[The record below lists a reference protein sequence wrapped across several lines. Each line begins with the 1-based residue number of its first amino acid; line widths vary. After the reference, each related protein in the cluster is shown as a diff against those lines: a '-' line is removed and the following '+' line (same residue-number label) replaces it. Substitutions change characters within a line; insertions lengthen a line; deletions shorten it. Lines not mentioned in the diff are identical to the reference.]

1 MKAVGRHTSRA
12 LLGFHYFTGA
22 DWGGKFVVLSRKTW
36 MNAFLS
42 LDDNDPIVEM
52 ISRHGEGPISMST
65 DDVSICQPVLNHWRH
80 SYAGCMFRK
89 AQPGSYPECAG
100 NFSEQKILRAKCFP
114 PTVGT
119 LIPHAERV
127 KLLYGMR
134 DRGNTSPHHSLP
146 NIEGNGW
153 SEKGLPIKCLVPT
166 APRAVVELVKCGC
179 KG

>member
-1 MKAVGRHTSRA
+1 
-12 LLGFHYFTGA
+12 
-22 DWGGKFVVLSRKTW
+22 
-36 MNAFLS
+36 
-42 LDDNDPIVEM
+42 M
-52 ISRHGEGPISMST
+52 ISRLGEGPISMST

-80 SYAGCMFRK
+80 SYARFMFRK

-100 NFSEQKILRAKCFP
+100 NFSDQKILRAKCFLLP
-114 PTVGT
+114 
-119 LIPHAERV
+119 LSHAQRV

-153 SEKGLPIKCLVPT
+153 SEKGLPIKCLVPP

-179 KG
+179 KGECKRNCYCANNGLACPHLCKCHAAGCSDHKDYHEDDQDEDTEEEEDFDL